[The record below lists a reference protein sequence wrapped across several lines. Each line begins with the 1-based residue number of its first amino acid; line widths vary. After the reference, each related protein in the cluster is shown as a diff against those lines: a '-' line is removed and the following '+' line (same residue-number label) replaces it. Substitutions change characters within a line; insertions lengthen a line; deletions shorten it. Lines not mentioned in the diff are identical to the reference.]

1 MPTQS
6 SLIDIAIQDAKNL
19 PDLIA
24 KLEKIDPALAQQF
37 SGKALLA
44 SRSPWGVLIS
54 AILGWLVTH
63 YGLGWSDDTVAIVD
77 GLIILASSYGMRYI
91 TRAPITSVMP

>member
-1 MPTQS
+1 MPTKS
-6 SLIDIAIQDAKNL
+6 SLIDLAIQEAKNL

-24 KLEKIDPALAQQF
+24 KLERIDPVLAQQF
-37 SGKALLA
+37 TGKALLA
-44 SRSPWGVLIS
+44 SRSPWGVLVS
-54 AILGWLVTH
+54 AIIGWLVTH
-63 YGLGWSDDTVAIVD
+63 YGLGWSDDIVAIVD

>member
-24 KLEKIDPALAQQF
+24 KLEKIDPTLAQQF

-44 SRSPWGVLIS
+44 SRSPWGVLVS